1 MQLHVCE
8 LIAGLNEEK
17 PEWAASNDRKRE
29 REKQWGRDREDRSLI
44 ALLRYA
50 IQVAY
55 NFFVIIIFRKCEKLA
70 PNGQQVLFG

>member
-17 PEWAASNDRKRE
+17 PEWAAIMIERDRSS
-29 REKQWGRDREDRSLI
+29 GRDREDRSLI

-50 IQVAY
+50 IQLLTTFCHNYFA
-55 NFFVIIIFRKCEKLA
+55 KCEKLG
-70 PNGQQVLFG
+70 PNGQQVLLSER